1 MSGLT
6 LNKNFQF
13 PDGLYF
19 VLYIKDYLEY
29 IIKKQET
36 VTDNPPIRMYV
47 SKIENRIIFKVKTGY
62 YPKPLLTETMKLLGS
77 SKNKLTK
84 DKNGENVPHL
94 EITEKLLLDHCSIVN
109 SDHQHDS
116 KVFYT
121 FVPNKSFGQ
130 LLHISLKRFTF
141 LKSFDS
147 EFSYIT
153 VSFTDQSFELL
164 ETEDKINII

>member
-1 MSGLT
+1 M
-6 LNKNFQF
+6 NKNFQF

-62 YPKPLLTETMKLLGS
+62 YLKPLLTEMMKLLGS
-77 SKNKLTK
+77 RKNKLTK

-94 EITEKLLLDHCSIVN
+94 EITEKLLDHCSIVN
-109 SDHQHDS
+109 SYHQHDS
-116 KVFYT
+116 KIFYT

-141 LKSFDS
+141 LKPFDS
-147 EFSYIT
+147 EFSCIT
-153 VSFTDQSFELL
+153 VWFTDKNFELL
-164 ETEDKINII
+164 EIEDKINIT